1 MVGEAERQ
9 LEGALGDAL
18 VQVGHVVRGLLAL
31 AATDGQHAALDLQVQ
46 VFFLEAG
53 GGDND
58 AILVVTVLFD
68 VVGRVGT
75 PGLIAQ
81 GRLEQ
86 IVEAIE
92 AYGMTEQ
99 RGEGKSVAHCES
111 PELSASTLMRN
122 PSSASRT
129 N

>member
-1 MVGEAERQ
+1 M
-9 LEGALGDAL
+9 DF
-18 VQVGHVVRGLLAL
+18 AL

-53 GGDND
+53 GGDDD

-99 RGEGKSVAHCES
+99 RGEEKALLIANLLNYQQVLWCGTRLRHPA
-111 PELSASTLMRN
+111 
-122 PSSASRT
+122 RT
-129 N
+129 R